1 MKCTQCGC
9 EKFVKTDSPFGVC
22 GDAYATTRKT
32 LTIYACFKCGH
43 LEFFDTYTVDKY
55 NRYKMI
61 IESDTASLQTL
72 RKQLAELEN
81 PDTKIELNNEI
92 KEIEEKLK
100 SLDITIREQQ
110 ELTVKLH
117 DLQVKARNLPNE
129 IKKWK
134 NEIQSKESHVRDAQ
148 RELEKIELIED

>member
-9 EKFVKTDSPFGVC
+9 KKFVKTDSPFGVS

-43 LEFFDTYTVDKY
+43 LEFFDTYTADQY
-55 NRYKMI
+55 NRYTTI
-61 IESDTASLQTL
+61 IESDTSSLQSL
-72 RKQLAELEN
+72 KKQLLELEN
-81 PDTKIELNNEI
+81 PDTKIALGNEI
-92 KEIEEKLK
+92 EEIEEKLK

-110 ELTVKLH
+110 ELTVKLY
-117 DLQVKARNLPNE
+117 DLQAKARNLPNE

-134 NEIQSKESHVRDAQ
+134 EKIQKMESNVKDAQ
-148 RELEKIELIED
+148 KELEKIELIEE

>member
-9 EKFVKTDSPFGVC
+9 KKFVKTDSPFGVC
-22 GDAYATTRKT
+22 GDAYATTRET

-55 NRYKMI
+55 NRYKTI
-61 IESDTASLQTL
+61 IEIDTESLQTIK
-72 RKQLAELEN
+72 KQLLELEN
-81 PDTKIELNNEI
+81 PDTKIALDNEI

-117 DLQVKARNLPNE
+117 TLQAKARNLPNE

-134 NEIQSKESHVRDAQ
+134 NEIQSKERNVKDAQ
-148 RELEKIELIED
+148 ERLAEIEITEE